1 MSKIHQ
7 NLRKSSTI
15 GFGLFYMTG
24 VIQQRQKRRQ
34 MLTCLKEGCD
44 FHTRL
49 YQTERMAIHVA
60 SKHPNRPRSKKPHQC
75 RDCKRSFAFPYP
87 LHRHEKT
94 CKMVKVKSKRIVPM
108 VTNRCLLSIK
118 KKYVNVPNRTDYK
131 SPNMVRFDGIQ
142 SYYDFRQVTSDQLK
156 TDAQKLLDVR
166 IFSFDK
172 QHFLTRLSLAGLQ
185 GSL

>member
-15 GFGLFYMTG
+15 GFGLFHMTG

-49 YQTERMAIHVA
+49 YQTERMAMHVA
-60 SKHPNRPRSKKPHQC
+60 LKHPDRPRSKKPHQC
-75 RDCKRSFAFPYP
+75 RDCKRSFAFPYL
-87 LHRHEKT
+87 LHRHKKT

-108 VTNRCLLSIK
+108 PMVTNRC
-118 KKYVNVPNRTDYK
+118 
-131 SPNMVRFDGIQ
+131 
-142 SYYDFRQVTSDQLK
+142 TSDQLK
-156 TDAQKLLDVR
+156 TDAQKLIDVR
-166 IFSFDK
+166 ILSFDK
-172 QHFLTRLSLAGLQ
+172 QHYLTRLCLAGLQ